1 MSHGI
6 YTSLAA
12 GSRAFESLELVAN
25 NLANSNT
32 PGYRA
37 QRAVFKVVTP
47 AKDSPQGA
55 TGRIAERLVHL
66 EGIQNDQRFGAIME
80 TGEACHVALDG
91 EGFLRLETENGEQ
104 YTRDGTLRVGV
115 DGVLL
120 HQSGA
125 KVLSDEGKPIL
136 LQPGAFIIARDGSIT
151 QEGVQVA
158 RLGATVFE
166 NAEALDREGN
176 NLFAGDAAQAA
187 PAEDVQFIQGA
198 LEGSNVE
205 PIEQLVEL
213 IRLSRF
219 HEAYVKT
226 LSALDSTRGQL
237 NNKVGNAKG

>member
-12 GSRAFESLELVAN
+12 GARSFESLDLVAN

-32 PGYRA
+32 PGYKA
-37 QRAVFKVVTP
+37 QRAVFRVVTP
-47 AKDSPQGA
+47 AQGTGQGA
-55 TGRIAERLVHL
+55 TGRIAERYVQL
-66 EGIQNDQRFGAIME
+66 EGIQNDQRYGGIME
-80 TGEACHVALDG
+80 TGEPNHVALDG

-104 YTRDGTLRVGV
+104 YTRDGTLRVGE
-115 DGVLL
+115 DGILL

-136 LQPGAFIIARDGSIT
+136 LQPGSFVIAEDGSIT
-151 QEGVQVA
+151 QEGAQVA
-158 RLGATVFE
+158 RLGATRFDRP
-166 NAEALDREGN
+166 EALEREGSN
-176 NLFAGDAAQAA
+176 MFAGDAATAV
-187 PAEDVQFIQGA
+187 PADDVRFIQGA

-205 PIEQLVEL
+205 PMQQLVEL

-226 LSALDSTRGQL
+226 LGALDSTRGQL